1 MDGGRAMTLMNHVDR
16 YIAYKRRLGFKLFNE
31 ERLLRRYVTQAAVH
45 GDQFLR
51 TARML
56 EWAGTARS
64 PSTVRNR
71 LDALRGF
78 AVWLHAED
86 QRHQIPARH
95 LGPANKRRPAP
106 RLMTRG
112 EIQRLLNAALE
123 LPPADSITPHTYHCM
138 FGLMAVTGLRRSE
151 ALRLRF
157 SDLTPDGLLIRET
170 KYRKS
175 RLVPL
180 HSTTWRALER
190 YLAVR
195 TRLGSADDHLFVLST
210 GRSPNPTTVTMTFAA
225 LAREI
230 GLRSESGRPGPRLH
244 DLRHSMAVRA
254 LERATATDRDSV
266 NRHILALTT
275 YLGHGNVASTYWY
288 LEATPAL
295 LRQVAKLAE
304 KTHNE
309 RTSK

>member
-1 MDGGRAMTLMNHVDR
+1 MTLMNHVDR
-16 YIAYKRRLGFKLFNE
+16 YIAYRRQLGFKLGNE
-31 ERLLRRYVTQAAVH
+31 ERVLRRYVTHPAVQ
-45 GDQFLR
+45 GDPFLR

-56 EWAGTARS
+56 AWAGTARS

-86 QRHQIPARH
+86 ERHEVPARH
-95 LGPANKRRPAP
+95 LGPANKRRPTP

-112 EIQRLLNAALE
+112 EIRRLMDAALD
-123 LPPADSITPHTYHCM
+123 LPPANSITPHTYHCM

-151 ALRLRF
+151 AVALRF
-157 SDLTPDGLLIRET
+157 SDVTPDGLLIRET

-180 HSTTWRALER
+180 HATTWNALER
-190 YLAVR
+190 YLSMR
-195 TRLGSADDHLFVLST
+195 TRVAGSDDHLFVLST
-210 GRSPNPTTVTMTFAA
+210 GRSPNPNTVTITFAA
-225 LAREI
+225 LARRI
-230 GLRSESGRPGPRLH
+230 GLRSEPGRHGPRLH

-295 LRQVAKLAE
+295 LRQVATLAE
-304 KTHNE
+304 TTHNE
-309 RTSK
+309 RISK

>member
-1 MDGGRAMTLMNHVDR
+1 MTLMVEVDR
-16 YIAYKRRLGFKLFNE
+16 YIAFKRHQGYKLYNE
-31 ERLLRRYVTQAAVH
+31 ERLFRRYVAHAAAH
-45 GDQFLR
+45 GDEFLLSH
-51 TARML
+51 RMV

-64 PSTVRNR
+64 PSTVSNR
-71 LDALRGF
+71 LNALRCL

-86 QRHQIPARH
+86 DRHEIPARH
-95 LGPANKRRPAP
+95 LGPGIKRRPAP

-112 EIQRLLNAALE
+112 EIRRLMDAALE
-123 LPPADSITPHTYHCM
+123 LQPADSITPHTYHCM

-151 ALRLRF
+151 ALALRF
-157 SDLTPDGLLIRET
+157 QDITSDGLVIRET
-170 KYRKS
+170 KFRKS

-180 HSTTWRALER
+180 HPTTWRALER

-195 TRLGSADDHLFVLST
+195 TQVATDVDHLFVLST
-210 GRSPNPTTVTMTFAA
+210 GKSPYPSTVTITFAA
-225 LAREI
+225 LARRI
-230 GLRSESGRPGPRLH
+230 GLRTESGRSGPRLH

-254 LERATATDRDSV
+254 LERATATDTDGV

-295 LRQVAKLAE
+295 LRQVARLAE
-304 KTHNE
+304 NKHNE
-309 RTSK
+309 RISK

>member
-1 MDGGRAMTLMNHVDR
+1 MISRDDVDR
-16 YIAYKRRLGFKLFNE
+16 YIAYKRQLGFKLYNE
-31 ERLLRRYVTQAAVH
+31 ERLLWRYVTHASAQ

-78 AVWLHAED
+78 AIWLHAEEE
-86 QRHQIPARH
+86 RHEIPARH
-95 LGPANKRRPAP
+95 LGPGNKRRPAP
-106 RLMTRG
+106 RLMTRT
-112 EIQRLLNAALE
+112 EIRQLMDAALT

-151 ALRLRF
+151 ALALRF
-157 SDLTPDGLLIRET
+157 PDITPDGLVIRET
-170 KYRKS
+170 KFRKS

-180 HSTTWRALER
+180 HPTTWRALER
-190 YLAVR
+190 YLARR
-195 TRLGSADDHLFVLST
+195 TQVAGDDDHLFVLST
-210 GRSPNPTTVTMTFAA
+210 GKSPYPDTVTITFAA
-225 LAREI
+225 LARRI
-230 GLRSESGRPGPRLH
+230 GLRTELGRSGPRLH

-254 LERATATDRDSV
+254 LERAIATDRDGV

-295 LRQVAKLAE
+295 LRQVARLAE